1 MLKMLKDIP
10 AMPAHI
16 PFLLF
21 AALLAISTSPILA
34 RFVPDVPAVGIS
46 FWRMA
51 IGALL
56 ITLLCLFKPPKKMT
70 PKNRN
75 LNILAGFFLGIHFAL
90 FFGAIKLT
98 SIANATFLG
107 TLAPLF
113 TLIIEKVFLK
123 RAHSKGVLFGLA
135 LALSGGGVI
144 IAGDFD
150 FSSEKT
156 IGNLL
161 ALICSLF
168 IGGVLMISEKVRK
181 EVETLAYLRTLFF
194 SASLTLALLAILK
207 HDPLL
212 GYSSSDYGVLLALGI
227 VPTLLGHG
235 SLYYV
240 VKTVSPT
247 IDASVPLGEP
257 VLASIIAWFLFQ
269 EPVGPMTMLGG
280 GMTLFGLFVL
290 IVKK

>member
-1 MLKMLKDIP
+1 MSLRQQI
-10 AMPAHI
+10 
-16 PFLLF
+16 LLLT
-21 AALLAISTSPILA
+21 ALFSISCSPILA

-51 IGALL
+51 IGAAAVWCISLTRPWQK
-56 ITLLCLFKPPKKMT
+56 ISKVGWYQT
-70 PKNRN
+70 N
-75 LNILAGFFLGIHFAL
+75 LAGLCLGIHFAL

-107 TLAPLF
+107 TLAPIF
-113 TLIIEKVFLK
+113 TLMIEKVILK
-123 RAHSKGVLFGLA
+123 RTHSKGVFLGLA
-135 LALSGGGVI
+135 LALIGGGVI
-144 IAGDFD
+144 LTGDLD
-150 FSSEKT
+150 FSSNKT
-156 IGNLL
+156 LGNLL
-161 ALICSLF
+161 ALSCSLF
-168 IGGVLMISEKVRK
+168 IAAALMISEKVR
-181 EVETLAYLRTLFF
+181 EETTNLVYLRHLFLSASITLAV
-194 SASLTLALLAILK
+194 LAYFTDA
-207 HDPLL
+207 PLL
-212 GYSSSDYGVLLALGI
+212 GYSSGDYGVLLALGI

-247 IDASVPLGEP
+247 IVASVPLGEP

-269 EPVGPMTMLGG
+269 EPVGLMTTLGG

>member
-1 MLKMLKDIP
+1 
-10 AMPAHI
+10 MPAHI

-21 AALLAISTSPILA
+21 TALLAISCSPILA

-51 IGALL
+51 IGAAAVWCISLTRPWQK
-56 ITLLCLFKPPKKMT
+56 ISKVGWYQT
-70 PKNRN
+70 N
-75 LNILAGFFLGIHFAL
+75 LAGLCLGIHFAL

-107 TLAPLF
+107 TLAPIF
-113 TLIIEKVFLK
+113 TLMIEKVILK
-123 RAHSKGVLFGLA
+123 RTHSKGVFLGLA
-135 LALSGGGVI
+135 LALIGGGVI
-144 IAGDFD
+144 LTGDLD
-150 FSSEKT
+150 FSSNKT
-156 IGNLL
+156 LGNLL
-161 ALICSLF
+161 ALSSSLF
-168 IGGVLMISEKVRK
+168 IAAALMISEKVR
-181 EVETLAYLRTLFF
+181 EETTNLVYLRHLFLSASITLAV
-194 SASLTLALLAILK
+194 LAYFTDA
-207 HDPLL
+207 PLL
-212 GYSSSDYGVLLALGI
+212 GYSSGDYGVLLALGI

-247 IDASVPLGEP
+247 IVASVPLGEP

-269 EPVGPMTMLGG
+269 EPVGLMTTLGG

-290 IVKK
+290 IKGKQKKTD

>member
-1 MLKMLKDIP
+1 
-10 AMPAHI
+10 MPAHI

-21 AALLAISTSPILA
+21 TALLAISCSPILA

-51 IGALL
+51 IGAAAVWCISLTRPWQK
-56 ITLLCLFKPPKKMT
+56 ISKVGWYQT
-70 PKNRN
+70 N
-75 LNILAGFFLGIHFAL
+75 LAGLCLGIHFAL

-107 TLAPLF
+107 TLAPIF
-113 TLIIEKVFLK
+113 TLMIEKVILK
-123 RAHSKGVLFGLA
+123 RTHSKGVFLGLA
-135 LALSGGGVI
+135 LALIGGGVI
-144 IAGDFD
+144 LTGDLD
-150 FSSEKT
+150 FSSNKT
-156 IGNLL
+156 LGNLL
-161 ALICSLF
+161 ALSSSLF
-168 IGGVLMISEKVRK
+168 IAAALMISEKVR
-181 EVETLAYLRTLFF
+181 EETTNLVYLRHLFLSASITLAV
-194 SASLTLALLAILK
+194 LAYFTDA
-207 HDPLL
+207 PLL
-212 GYSSSDYGVLLALGI
+212 GYSSGDYGVLLALGI

-247 IDASVPLGEP
+247 IVASVPLGEP

-269 EPVGPMTMLGG
+269 EPVGLMTTLGG

>member
-1 MLKMLKDIP
+1 MSLRQQI
-10 AMPAHI
+10 
-16 PFLLF
+16 LLLT
-21 AALLAISTSPILA
+21 ALFSISCSPILA

-51 IGALL
+51 IGAAAVWCISLTRPWQK
-56 ITLLCLFKPPKKMT
+56 ISKVGWYQT
-70 PKNRN
+70 N
-75 LNILAGFFLGIHFAL
+75 LAGLCLGIHFAL

-107 TLAPLF
+107 TLAPIF
-113 TLIIEKVFLK
+113 TLMIEKVILK
-123 RAHSKGVLFGLA
+123 RTHSKGVFLGLA
-135 LALSGGGVI
+135 LALIGGGVI
-144 IAGDFD
+144 LTGDLD
-150 FSSEKT
+150 FSSNKT
-156 IGNLL
+156 LGNLL
-161 ALICSLF
+161 ALSSSLF
-168 IGGVLMISEKVRK
+168 IAAALMISEKVR
-181 EVETLAYLRTLFF
+181 EETTNLVYLRHLFLSASITLAV
-194 SASLTLALLAILK
+194 LAYFTDA
-207 HDPLL
+207 PLL
-212 GYSSSDYGVLLALGI
+212 GYSSGDYGVLLALGI

-247 IDASVPLGEP
+247 IVASVPLGEP

-269 EPVGPMTMLGG
+269 EPVGLMTMLGG

>member
-1 MLKMLKDIP
+1 MLKSCQPMSLRQQI
-10 AMPAHI
+10 
-16 PFLLF
+16 LLLT
-21 AALLAISTSPILA
+21 ALFSISCSPILA

-51 IGALL
+51 IGAAAVWCISLTRPWQK
-56 ITLLCLFKPPKKMT
+56 ISKVGWYQT
-70 PKNRN
+70 N
-75 LNILAGFFLGIHFAL
+75 LAGLCLGIHFAL

-107 TLAPLF
+107 TLAPIF
-113 TLIIEKVFLK
+113 TLMIEKVILK
-123 RAHSKGVLFGLA
+123 RTHSKGVFLGLA
-135 LALSGGGVI
+135 LALIGGGVI
-144 IAGDFD
+144 LTGDLD
-150 FSSEKT
+150 FSSNKT
-156 IGNLL
+156 LGNLL
-161 ALICSLF
+161 ALSCSLF
-168 IGGVLMISEKVRK
+168 IAAALMISEKVR
-181 EVETLAYLRTLFF
+181 EETTNLVYLRHLFLSASITLAV
-194 SASLTLALLAILK
+194 LAYFTDA
-207 HDPLL
+207 PLL
-212 GYSSSDYGVLLALGI
+212 GYSSGDYGVLLALGI

-247 IDASVPLGEP
+247 IVASVPLGEP

-269 EPVGPMTMLGG
+269 EPVGLMTTLGG